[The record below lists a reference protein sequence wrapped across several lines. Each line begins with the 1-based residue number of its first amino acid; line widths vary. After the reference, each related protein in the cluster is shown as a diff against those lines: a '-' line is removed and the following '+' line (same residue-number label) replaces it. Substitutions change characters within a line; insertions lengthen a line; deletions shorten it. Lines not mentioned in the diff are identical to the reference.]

1 MSMFGLGR
9 DDDDRRG
16 DRRQDYGGNIPHGG
30 AYPAGGGYPS
40 RDDDDDLHGAEE
52 EAARHSGG
60 SGDSSFFSTILGAVK
75 QRKQS
80 LADEDIDEDDAVR
93 QHKRFYDD
101 KDDDDADDRS
111 MGSAAA
117 MQALKM
123 FSSGKSVRLCYASP
137 APRSSAVL
145 STDEDKQIQQNQSQG
160 ALIGLAM
167 AEASKLFD
175 QKSSQGKVPSET
187 SKESA
192 VTKAGEMAL
201 KFYLKSQGSN
211 SGGSDSN
218 MSGLLGLAS
227 KFIK

>member
-40 RDDDDDLHGAEE
+40 RHDDDDDLRGAEE

-80 LADEDIDEDDAVR
+80 LADEDLDEDDAVR

-117 MQALKM
+117 MQALKI
-123 FSSGKSVRLCYASP
+123 FSSGKS
-137 APRSSAVL
+137 
-145 STDEDKQIQQNQSQG
+145 ENQSQG

-175 QKSSQGKVPSET
+175 QKSSQGKVSGET

-211 SGGSDSN
+211 SGGSGGGGSDSK

>member
-40 RDDDDDLHGAEE
+40 GHDDDDDDDLRGAEE
-52 EAARHSGG
+52 EAARNSGG
-60 SGDSSFFSTILGAVK
+60 SGDSGFFSTILSAVK

-80 LADEDIDEDDAVR
+80 LADEDLDEDDAVK

-123 FSSGKSVRLCYASP
+123 FSSGKS
-137 APRSSAVL
+137 
-145 STDEDKQIQQNQSQG
+145 ENQSQG

-175 QKSSQGKVPSET
+175 QKSSQGKVSGET

-211 SGGSDSN
+211 SGGSGGGGSSSGGSDSK

>member
-40 RDDDDDLHGAEE
+40 RYDDDDLHGAEE

-60 SGDSSFFSTILGAVK
+60 SGDSSFFSTILSAVK

-80 LADEDIDEDDAVR
+80 LADEDVDEDDAVR

-123 FSSGKSVRLCYASP
+123 FSSGKS
-137 APRSSAVL
+137 
-145 STDEDKQIQQNQSQG
+145 ENQSQG
-160 ALIGLAM
+160 ALIGIAM

-175 QKSSQGKVPSET
+175 QKSSQGKVSGEA

-211 SGGSDSN
+211 SGGGGISGDSDSK